1 MDKNTIRRSPMRSD
15 EPMYAQRQVSLRHS
29 FPIRQC
35 HHPTLHSLAHR
46 GVTQRL
52 PVSGR
57 SLLYSRGAAHT
68 RELLLHPP
76 HLGGGHVGIPGQ
88 RAARA
93 GEAPEASRIG
103 VDVAGRTVS
112 IYSVLTLTSET
123 SLCVARWP
131 HSRVKRACR
140 PALWVIS
147 CTMALRH
154 SSRLRNAL
162 TPMSRL
168 HIAAAVPASSSV
180 ILSSPTGP
188 NSWPAASLSD
198 VVSTCASCGRKYQWK
213 TSPSTDR
220 AHFSPLQKAESTVSQ
235 INGAG
240 KSGGC
245 LLSRS

>member
-1 MDKNTIRRSPMRSD
+1 MRSGV
-15 EPMYAQRQVSLRHS
+15 YAQRQVSLRHS

-147 CTMALRH
+147 CTMVFRNSA
-154 SSRLRNAL
+154 RLMNAL
-162 TPMSRL
+162 MPMSRL
-168 HIAAAVPASSSV
+168 HITLGRLCQQAAQSSSPPSPAQTAGLQR
-180 ILSSPTGP
+180 LSTT
-188 NSWPAASLSD
+188 W
-198 VVSTCASCGRKYQWK
+198 
-213 TSPSTDR
+213 
-220 AHFSPLQKAESTVSQ
+220 
-235 INGAG
+235 
-240 KSGGC
+240 
-245 LLSRS
+245 